1 MGTTIIDGTLAAADL
16 KWSRRGKTLF
26 SRLTFQR
33 ADGSEEVVNK
43 VVAADGMAANIAVGT
58 QGRFYIFKS
67 MGVSG
72 VYGVRTASG
81 IEASEYPGDQS
92 LIFAL
97 IAIFW
102 LAYNVLLITSD
113 KISILGLVLT
123 PLGIFGWYWC
133 RKVKGEIEGLW
144 RDDVEGNPAAAR
156 RTVAS
161 ISTS

>member
-92 LIFAL
+92 LI
-97 IAIFW
+97 
-102 LAYNVLLITSD
+102 
-113 KISILGLVLT
+113 LGLVLT